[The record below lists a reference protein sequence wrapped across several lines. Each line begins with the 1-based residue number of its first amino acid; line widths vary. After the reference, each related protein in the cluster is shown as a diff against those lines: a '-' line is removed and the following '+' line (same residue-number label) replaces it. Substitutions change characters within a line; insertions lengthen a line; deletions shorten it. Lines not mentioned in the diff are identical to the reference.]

1 MPWNKHLKLGLLV
14 ALLGGAVATYYIS
27 QDEKPAIIF
36 AGDTTYYIPGKNK
49 RCDWIAYIANDVTHE
64 GASFSEVH
72 IGLPAAEKRGSIR
85 AIMQV
90 HENIALLSYNLSNQ
104 EHTLPVVMT
113 GDISNKALPI
123 QAIRFRWLKSSL
135 LTVPFFA
142 TKADCLATRVK
153 VAQK

>member
-27 QDEKPAIIF
+27 QDEKPDIIF

-49 RCDWIAYIANDVTHE
+49 RCDWIAYVENDVTHE

-72 IGLPAAEKRGSIR
+72 IGLPTAEKRGSIR

-153 VAQK
+153 VVQK